1 MSAPA
6 HKDAFA
12 ELLLAWYSRNRCG
25 YPWRYTNNP
34 YLVLVSEFLLQQ
46 TKSDD
51 AVEPY
56 KTLIGS
62 YGNAGEMAEA
72 DVSFLREVFQRLGL
86 FYRAD
91 RLLSAARFIVSEY
104 GGLVP
109 RTIEELLRIPG
120 VGPYTANAVIC
131 FGFGG
136 RAAVVDTN
144 VIRIYTRVFQI
155 KSSSSRPRQDRRI
168 WEFASSMLPDSSCAD
183 FNYALLDFGRMVCRS
198 RNPRCGDC
206 PLQKLCLYRKSSNQ
220 EPAENYV

>member
-1 MSAPA
+1 MPAPA

-12 ELLLAWYSRNRCG
+12 ELLLEWYFENRYS

-34 YLVLVSEFLLQQ
+34 FLVLVSEFLLQQ

-62 YGNAGEMAEA
+62 YRSVEELAEA
-72 DVSFLREVFQRLGL
+72 DISFLRELFQRLGL
-86 FYRAD
+86 FYRAG

-109 RTIEELLRIPG
+109 STIEELLRIPG
-120 VGPYTANAVIC
+120 VGLYTANAVIC
-131 FGFGG
+131 FGFSR

-144 VIRIYTRVFQI
+144 VIRIYSRVFQL
-155 KSSSSRPRQDRRI
+155 KSSYSRPRQDRRI
-168 WEFASSMLPDSSCAD
+168 WEFADSMLPDHGCAD
-183 FNYALLDFGRMVCRS
+183 FNYALLDFGRLVCRS
-198 RNPRCGDC
+198 RNPRCSDC
-206 PLQKLCLYRKSSNQ
+206 PLQKLCLYRKTSNQ
-220 EPAENYV
+220 ESAEAYA